1 MPHQEQRPHL
11 EARGLRQQVPHGAE
25 RQLGVVCPDDVPQE
39 REGRQRLH
47 EGSRARGAAVG
58 AQLLQAGRVGA
69 LWEAAGRQAG
79 RQGAGRRH
87 AGARWPQR
95 SSCVSGHWCA
105 VRCAACRPGQ
115 LGLAQV
121 EVCEVL
127 ELPDSS
133 RQRRRMLRGHPQVA
147 QRQAPQAGRR
157 GQHANVRRLEVPAI
171 LDVKLLRAGM
181 ALSGHVQ
188 VPSTRHLQRRGQQL
202 GRPQQQYRAPGCQ
215 VPTCRF
221 ARYGPAARPPKLG
234 PTRSLVRLVRPRN
247 ACTVLQH
254 TLLSSQAGVP
264 GPGQAPRLAARRCP
278 THTCGICRTK

>member
-1 MPHQEQRPHL
+1 MFWS
-11 EARGLRQQVPHGAE
+11 
-25 RQLGVVCPDDVPQE
+25 DK
-39 REGRQRLH
+39 
-47 EGSRARGAAVG
+47 
-58 AQLLQAGRVGA
+58 
-69 LWEAAGRQAG
+69 
-79 RQGAGRRH
+79 
-87 AGARWPQR
+87 
-95 SSCVSGHWCA
+95 
-105 VRCAACRPGQ
+105 
-115 LGLAQV
+115 
-121 EVCEVL
+121 
-127 ELPDSS
+127 DSS